1 MKTTKRILVLLCL
14 MVITMGAWADW
25 SVTIGSDSYPMS
37 KVDGVSPDTY
47 TVTVPLEAGSY
58 SATVTDGSGKKSDAA
73 TFSIRSAR
81 NVTFWGR
88 YPAGRSWIAI
98 LTNACEYGLMN
109 NKWRYLLFTN
119 TTTTSQSISY
129 YVSPGA
135 VDIQA
140 GTGTKATTDDKI
152 MTSKQAGN
160 PPFGITKNSTT
171 KGIKK
176 VTLDYA
182 NWNVIVDETGVLP
195 VTIGAS
201 GVATLAAPVDL
212 TIPANVKAYTLK
224 YVTDHLV
231 ATEITATIPR
241 NTPVLL
247 NAEVPDTYNFTI
259 GDNFDDTT
267 DTYAEWPYKPDVTS
281 ENNVLLGVM
290 QPHYV
295 PTNSYVL
302 QDGKNGLGFY
312 NVGGTDNYRI
322 NQFRCYIT
330 LPEPAAHSLS
340 IVFDDG
346 ETTGIADVRGQKE
359 DVRSDIFNL
368 SGQRVGKDY
377 KGVVIKNGRKMIQ
390 K

>member
-1 MKTTKRILVLLCL
+1 MKRIITLVAAVI
-14 MVITMGAWADW
+14 MVASAWADW

-58 SATVTDGSGKKSDAA
+58 SATVTDGSKTSGAA
-73 TFSIRSAR
+73 TFSIKSAR

-88 YPAGRSWIAI
+88 YPAGKSWIAI

-109 NKWRYLLFTN
+109 DKWRYLLFTN

-129 YVSPGA
+129 YVSPG
-135 VDIQA
+135 VVNIQA
-140 GTGTKATTDDKI
+140 GTGTKPTTDDKI
-152 MTSKQAGN
+152 MTSNQSGN
-160 PPFGITKNSTT
+160 PPFGFTKNNTT

-212 TIPANVKAYTLK
+212 TIPAKVKAYTLK
-224 YVTDHLV
+224 YVTNHLV
-231 ATEITATIPR
+231 ATEITTTIPR

-302 QDGKNGLGFY
+302 SNGSEGVGFY
-312 NVGGTDNYRI
+312 KVTASNVVI
-322 NQFRCYIT
+322 QPFRAYVT
-330 LPEPAAHSLS
+330 VPAASAHSLD
-340 IVFDDG
+340 IVFDQG
-346 ETTGIADVRGQKE
+346 TTGIADVRGQKE

-368 SGQRVGKDY
+368 SGQRVGNDFR
-377 KGVVIKNGRKMIQ
+377 GIVVKNGRKYIQ

>member
-1 MKTTKRILVLLCL
+1 
-14 MVITMGAWADW
+14 
-25 SVTIGSDSYPMS
+25 
-37 KVDGVSPDTY
+37 
-47 TVTVPLEAGSY
+47 
-58 SATVTDGSGKKSDAA
+58 
-73 TFSIRSAR
+73 
-81 NVTFWGR
+81 
-88 YPAGRSWIAI
+88 
-98 LTNACEYGLMN
+98 
-109 NKWRYLLFTN
+109 
-119 TTTTSQSISY
+119 
-129 YVSPGA
+129 
-135 VDIQA
+135 
-140 GTGTKATTDDKI
+140 
-152 MTSKQAGN
+152 
-160 PPFGITKNSTT
+160 
-171 KGIKK
+171 
-176 VTLDYA
+176 
-182 NWNVIVDETGVLP
+182 
-195 VTIGAS
+195 
-201 GVATLAAPVDL
+201 
-212 TIPANVKAYTLK
+212 LK

-231 ATEITATIPR
+231 ATEITTTIPR

-267 DTYAEWPYKPDVTS
+267 GTYAESPYKPDVTS

-302 QDGKNGLGFY
+302 QNGNNGLGFY
-312 NVGGTDNYRI
+312 NVGGTANYRI

-340 IVFDDG
+340 IVFDDS

-359 DVRSDIFNL
+359 DVRGDIFNL